1 MAAGLCDYD
10 VNAKFVCVY
19 LFSTKGQYYNVI
31 VASLTGCAV
40 DATGFTCECDSEYLP
55 VVTGICD
62 TSHSAPTDRHAVSTV
77 ASATTTSHDQPL
89 LVFRLPPWLQLRDQ
103 YVDLTLDHYNTHHR

>member
-40 DATGFTCECDSEYLP
+40 DATGFTCECDSEHLP
-55 VVTGICD
+55 GLTGICD
-62 TSHSAPTDRHAVSTV
+62 TSLCADSQTRCLNGGTCDDYD
-77 ASATTTSHDQPL
+77 TTSRCLCPAYHTGSSCETST
-89 LVFRLPPWLQLRDQ
+89 
-103 YVDLTLDHYNTHHR
+103 LT

>member
-40 DATGFTCECDSEYLP
+40 DATGFTCECDSEHLP
-55 VVTGICD
+55 RLTGICD
-62 TSHSAPTDRHAVSTV
+62 TSLCADGSD
-77 ASATTTSHDQPL
+77 
-89 LVFRLPPWLQLRDQ
+89 
-103 YVDLTLDHYNTHHR
+103 TLS